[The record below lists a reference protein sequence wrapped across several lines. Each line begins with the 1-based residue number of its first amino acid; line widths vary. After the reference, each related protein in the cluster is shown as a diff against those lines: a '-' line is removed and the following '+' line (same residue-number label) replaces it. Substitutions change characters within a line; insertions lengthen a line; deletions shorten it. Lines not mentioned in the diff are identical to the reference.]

1 MRSRILSIGAWLL
14 VATVAVS
21 AAAEPK
27 RPTGEEGGLFSLF
40 TRGREKPE
48 AEPDETLEE
57 PPADAG
63 GAVTEPVSPAEDSVA
78 APPAAEPVPPV
89 EQAAPE
95 KVEEPAKAEAE
106 PERPATEETTAPVEP
121 EAPATADE
129 GEPEGPSVAA
139 PAVPAEPPSAP
150 VSEGPAW
157 PDASDSG
164 GTLAEQPAVAPE
176 PRETPAGG
184 VAAIAEPSSAEARP
198 SGGRIDGAYAT
209 DKKDEPVSERE
220 AKPEIA
226 AREVPSGGSVA
237 PGAVALPET
246 EIQGEIEKPD
256 IFFLLPKARD
266 QSDDQVIRARIRRE
280 ITQPLVKEWLEEMM
294 LLK

>member
-1 MRSRILSIGAWLL
+1 M
-14 VATVAVS
+14 VATVTVS

-27 RPTGEEGGLFSLF
+27 RPTGEQGGLFSLF
-40 TRGREKPE
+40 TRGSETPE
-48 AEPDETLEE
+48 AEPDEAAEE
-57 PPADAG
+57 PSADAEG
-63 GAVTEPVSPAEDSVA
+63 TVPESVSPAEETVA
-78 APPAAEPVPPV
+78 EPPAAEPVPPV

-95 KVEEPAKAEAE
+95 KADEPAKAEAAPE
-106 PERPATEETTAPVEP
+106 PPATEETTVPAEP
-121 EAPATADE
+121 EAPATAAE
-129 GEPEGPSVAA
+129 GEPESPSVAA
-139 PAVPAEPPSAP
+139 PAVPVEPPSAP
-150 VSEGPAW
+150 ASEGPAW
-157 PDASDSG
+157 PDAPDSG
-164 GTLAEQPAVAPE
+164 GTLAEQPTHLPE
-176 PRETPAGG
+176 PDATPAAS
-184 VAAIAEPSSAEARP
+184 VAAIEEPAPAEAPP
-198 SGGRIDGAYAT
+198 SAGGRIDGAYAT
-209 DKKDEPVSERE
+209 DAKDEPVSERE
-220 AKPEIA
+220 TKPEIA